1 MNDDVKTGFELPK
14 PDMGIGKVNIG
25 GDAKP
30 IPETKKDPIDEQG
43 KHVSDNWDSSFN
55 DD

>member
-1 MNDDVKTGFELPK
+1 MNDDVKTGFEMPK

-30 IPETKKDPIDEQG
+30 IPETKKANPNATHKCILG
-43 KHVSDNWDSSFN
+43 SL
-55 DD
+55 